1 MRQQMALGSFIFGLS
16 RNFAYSGILRT
27 SDGGWVELDI
37 VTGKPKSSQT
47 GQKAQTLKITGMSMY
62 AVAMDRL
69 EELRTLQALRLPVP
83 MVDGIGR
90 NWGLWRINSVT
101 ETQSEVI
108 DDGTAMVINWV
119 VDLSEFIHA

>member
-1 MRQQMALGSFIFGLS
+1 MRQQMILGSFIFGLS
-16 RNFAYSGILRT
+16 RNFAYHNIVHT

-47 GQKAQTLKITGMSMY
+47 GQKAQTLKITGTSMY

-69 EELRTLQALRLPVP
+69 NELRTLQEQRKPVP
-83 MVDGIGR
+83 LVDGIGR
-90 NWGLWRINSVT
+90 SWGLWRINTVT
-101 ETQSEVI
+101 ETQSMII
-108 DDGTAMVINWV
+108 DDGTAMVVSWA